1 MKHIE
6 EYKHSRFG
14 KIESVRVRYD
24 CIDCSNK
31 CDPSKSHLIS
41 GVSIIGKQHQL
52 TIGKQ
57 ICNRLSYNSI
67 KK

>member
-6 EYKHSRFG
+6 EYKSIKFG
-14 KIESVRVRYD
+14 KIVSVEVRHD
-24 CIDCSNK
+24 CINCSNK

-41 GVSIIGKQHQL
+41 GVSIIGKYQQL

-57 ICNRLSYNSI
+57 TNDIL
-67 KK
+67 

>member
-6 EYKHSRFG
+6 EYKPSRFG
-14 KIESVRVRYD
+14 RIESIRVRYD

-57 ICNRLSYNSI
+57 TNDIL
-67 KK
+67 